1 MRIDWKKTIGI
12 SSHHDKQLRSI
23 KDVLDFETESAAYK
37 FCLGYAITHDLTRSE
52 NNTDQRGTKWASGNF
67 DENEEISLLM
77 RALYPNQTD
86 HQTLMM
92 EKAEA
97 GIDRIQH
104 LIEKF
109 DVTSL
114 SELFDATA

>member
-1 MRIDWKKTIGI
+1 
-12 SSHHDKQLRSI
+12 
-23 KDVLDFETESAAYK
+23 
-37 FCLGYAITHDLTRSE
+37 
-52 NNTDQRGTKWASGNF
+52 
-67 DENEEISLLM
+67 M